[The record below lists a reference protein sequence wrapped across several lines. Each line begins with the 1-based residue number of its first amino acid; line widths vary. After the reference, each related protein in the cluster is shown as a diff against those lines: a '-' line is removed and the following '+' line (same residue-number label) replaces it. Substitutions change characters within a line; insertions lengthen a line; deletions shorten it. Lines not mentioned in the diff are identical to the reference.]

1 MNLKKIRVHLILS
14 FKTMPEKID
23 SFLIYRVYC
32 NMHLK
37 VTASVYVFIGQNVEK
52 EQTARN
58 QWLPWCRPQQEL
70 CLSLEP
76 W

>member
-1 MNLKKIRVHLILS
+1 MHLILA
-14 FKTMPEKID
+14 FKTMPENVIMYI
-23 SFLIYRVYC
+23 FQH
-32 NMHLK
+32 MPLK
-37 VTASVYVFIGQNVEK
+37 VTALVYIFIGQNVEK

-58 QWLPWCRPQQEL
+58 QWLQWCRPQQEL

>member
-1 MNLKKIRVHLILS
+1 
-14 FKTMPEKID
+14 MPENVCD
-23 SFLIYRVYC
+23 NVYTSAYA
-32 NMHLK
+32 LK
-37 VTASVYVFIGQNVEK
+37 VTALVYIFIGQNVEK
-52 EQTARN
+52 EQTACN